1 VQFDVIRSAAL
12 QTWLGA
18 AGVYAYLGFVLTRR
32 RRSSLEHRMILVLVC
47 LGGMFLARGFEW
59 LTGAAWLRQLNFA
72 HASLLPLAATLLT
85 EGLMRRHVH
94 LPLKLFIATG
104 TVVFFVWNLL
114 TGGDIRP
121 WFTAFSIFVLVSLG
135 WLFAILVTR
144 DHSQLSPGENQ
155 LIGSLSVA
163 FGIGAL
169 VAFTDFSYRP
179 SWLPVGMGSVG
190 GLIFIYACVRL
201 GRAADTGGRV
211 FQEVLGWTV
220 QALAVA
226 IGVAFV
232 LRGAPIQVHVANAVL
247 VLSGVLLFGVLF
259 RLHELRGRGRA
270 RAFLNALL
278 AADARTLDGFLRDVQ
293 RMPIADR
300 HVVLR
305 GRDLEPYDAPR
316 LAALFERKV
325 SGWSASEVRTGL
337 RRGTVARDAAE
348 QLLDALATHGMTHAT
363 LLRVHPPAL
372 LLLNLPELAGEQ
384 DPREELGLLGKL
396 ARLIPSA
403 DERAGA
409 DALDAPGGETG

>member
-1 VQFDVIRSAAL
+1 MQVDLVRSAAL
-12 QTWLGA
+12 ETWLGA
-18 AGVYAYLGFVLTRR
+18 AGVYAYLAFILSRR
-32 RRSSLEHRMILVLVC
+32 RRSSLEHRMVLVLIC
-47 LGGMFLARGFEW
+47 LGGMFLVRGFEW
-59 LTGAAWLRQLNFA
+59 LTGGAWLRQLNFA

-94 LPLKLFIATG
+94 LPLKVFIATG

-114 TGGDIRP
+114 TGGDIHP
-121 WFTAFSIFVLVSLG
+121 WFTAFSIFVLVSLV

-155 LIGSLSVA
+155 LIGALSVA

-169 VAFTDFSYRP
+169 VAFTDFGYRP
-179 SWLPVGMGSVG
+179 TWMPIGMGSVG

-211 FQEVLGWTV
+211 FREVLGWTAQGLCV
-220 QALAVA
+220 AV
-226 IGVAFV
+226 GVAFV
-232 LRGAPIQVHVANAVL
+232 VRGTTLQVKVVDAVL
-247 VLSGVLLFGVLF
+247 ALSGVLLFGVLF

-270 RAFLNALL
+270 RAFLNSLL
-278 AADARTLDGFLRDVQ
+278 AADARSLDGFLRDVR
-293 RMPIADR
+293 RMPIAEQ

-305 GRDLEPYDAPR
+305 GRDLDAYDAPR
-316 LAALFERKV
+316 VAALFDRAV
-325 SGWSASEVRTGL
+325 SGWSVSEMRAAL
-337 RRGTVARDAAE
+337 RRGTVARDAGE

-363 LLRVHPPAL
+363 LLCVSPPAL

-396 ARLIPSA
+396 ARLIPA
-403 DERAGA
+403 GDGA
-409 DALDAPGGETG
+409 DAAETSTYGEGHE

>member
-1 VQFDVIRSAAL
+1 VTLDLVRSAAL
-12 QTWLGA
+12 ETWLGA
-18 AGVYAYLGFVLTRR
+18 AGVYAYLAFILSRR
-32 RRSSLEHRMILVLVC
+32 RRSSLEHRMILVLIC
-47 LGGMFLARGFEW
+47 LGGMFLVRGFEW

-72 HASLLPLAATLLT
+72 HASLLPLAGTLLT

-104 TVVFFVWNLL
+104 TTVFFVWNLL
-114 TGGDIRP
+114 TGGDIHP
-121 WFTAFSIFVLVSLG
+121 WFTAFSVFVLVSLG

-144 DHSQLSPGENQ
+144 DRGELSPGENQ
-155 LIGSLSVA
+155 LIGALSVA

-179 SWLPVGMGSVG
+179 SWMPLGMGSVG

-201 GRAADTGGRV
+201 SRAADTGGRV
-211 FQEVLGWTV
+211 FSEVLGWTV
-220 QALAVA
+220 QAACVA
-226 IGVAFV
+226 AGVAFV
-232 LRGAPIQVHVANAVL
+232 LRGATLEVKVVDAVL
-247 VLSGVLLFGVLF
+247 ALSGVMLFGVLF

-278 AADARTLDGFLRDVQ
+278 EADARSLDDFLRDVQ
-293 RMPIADR
+293 RMPIAEK

-316 LAALFERKV
+316 LVELFDRRV
-325 SGWSASEVRTGL
+325 SGWSVSEVRTGL
-337 RRGTVARDAAE
+337 RRGTIARDAGE
-348 QLLDALATHGMTHAT
+348 QLLDALGTHGMTHAT

-396 ARLIPSA
+396 ARLIPSEGA
-403 DERAGA
+403 PVAAER
-409 DALDAPGGETG
+409 E